1 MGCTSSQ
8 SIATTDI
15 LRWTSSFPLK
25 CSTNGELKCLN
36 NSSFGWPKWCVAFA
50 YKDSDLSVHSS
61 YDATLIKMDGRNK
74 PTLVLFVSFQNQ
86 TLFHTYKYSQK
97 LLQWLK
103 KVCEKEIVIGKRT
116 SFLISVT
123 KRGHC
128 RNF

>member
-15 LRWTSSFPLK
+15 LHWRCSFPLK

-36 NSSFGWPKWCVAFA
+36 NSSFGWPTWCVAFA
-50 YKDSDLSVHSS
+50 CKDSDLSVYSW
-61 YDATLIKMDGRNK
+61 YDATLIEMDGRNK